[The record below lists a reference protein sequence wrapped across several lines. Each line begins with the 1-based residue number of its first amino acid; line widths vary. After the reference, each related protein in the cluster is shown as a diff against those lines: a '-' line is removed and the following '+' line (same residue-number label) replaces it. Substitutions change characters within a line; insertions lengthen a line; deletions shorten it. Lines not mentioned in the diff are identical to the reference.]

1 MARRDKATTQDQQ
14 AGELQA
20 VENLMSLLQDMF
32 RPVPTSGAR
41 EGAPPP
47 TPLRIAGA
55 RGRVR
60 RELQPVTAPPDLGG
74 LRSTLTF
81 PPRAPAA
88 VDASATP
95 STHDVLASLGL
106 LMALR
111 SRSASMAQLT
121 AQDTRALEVLQ
132 TVVQQ
137 WLASHSGN
145 SSSANASGRP
155 SVSEYYSRLSDHLQ
169 RLGADRSSA
178 DASREDTGP
187 FLSE

>member
-1 MARRDKATTQDQQ
+1 MARRDKGSNHEPSS
-14 AGELQA
+14 GELQA
-20 VENLMSLLQDMF
+20 IENLMGLLQDMF
-32 RPVPTSGAR
+32 RPLPGSGER
-41 EGAPPP
+41 DSAPAV

-60 RELQPVTAPPDLGG
+60 RELQPVTAPPDLSH
-74 LRSTLTF
+74 LQNRAPVA
-81 PPRAPAA
+81 PPRVPP
-88 VDASATP
+88 VDAGATP

-106 LMALR
+106 LVAMR

-121 AQDTRALEVLQ
+121 AQDTRALDVLQ

-137 WLASHSGN
+137 WLAGQ
-145 SSSANASGRP
+145 SSNAAATGAGRP

-169 RLGADRSSA
+169 RLGADRSAA
-178 DASREDTGP
+178 DASHEDTGP